1 MRLLQSMWWQK
12 TCSLDEKLEI
22 NIRQWTQIIILSL
35 TWTILRNIFLFWEF
49 LCLHSPKEHATKMV
63 EISALI
69 ILVRGTYE
77 QIKVLDE
84 SAEMSCLFPNVE
96 AIKQLSVI
104 LVTSMIAMTGFMLY
118 RHCGMELQWFKWKHK
133 IRYFSN

>member
-1 MRLLQSMWWQK
+1 
-12 TCSLDEKLEI
+12 
-22 NIRQWTQIIILSL
+22 
-35 TWTILRNIFLFWEF
+35 
-49 LCLHSPKEHATKMV
+49 MV

-118 RHCGMELQWFKWKHK
+118 RHCGMELQ
-133 IRYFSN
+133 